1 MGLSPETLAL
11 LDYAAAMRRALHRI
25 PERGLE
31 EQQTQRFLL
40 EQLSA
45 LGIHGEAVAGTGVKA
60 VLRGGKPGPVT
71 ALRAD
76 MDALNVHEKTGCDF
90 ASERQGWMHACG
102 HDGHMAAL
110 LAAARLLNENLQNVS
125 GTVVLLFQP
134 CEELVK
140 GARLLLEAG
149 ALDNPAVDRV
159 FAFHLMPHLAEGTI
173 GVVQGPVMAA
183 ACEFAIDVNGRSAH
197 GAMPHLAVDAIAA
210 AAAFVTGAQSVVSRV
225 KPPEAPG
232 LLTFGKFVGGS
243 RHNII
248 AGSVEL
254 EGTLRAYDDGVMAS
268 MRNSLLNHLKGLEQA
283 WGVTTAFRVLTEV
296 PVTANDPPLAQLA
309 LALAPDLAGA
319 AAPLTVA
326 EDFSLYRQKAPAFMG
341 LLGCRNEEAG
351 FTEPLHS
358 DRFNFREH
366 ALLAAVEFYRRLL
379 IT

>member
-1 MGLSPETLAL
+1 MGFSSETLAL
-11 LDYAAAMRRALHRI
+11 LDYAKDMRRALHRI

-31 EQQTQRFLL
+31 EHCTQRFIL
-40 EQLSA
+40 EQLNA
-45 LGIHGEAVAGTGVKA
+45 MGINAQPIAVTGVKA
-60 VLRGGKPGPVT
+60 VLHGGKAGPVT

-76 MDALNVHEKTGCDF
+76 MDALNVCEKTGCDF
-90 ASERQGWMHACG
+90 TSKHEGWMHACG
-102 HDGHMAAL
+102 HDGHMAGL
-110 LAAARLLNENLQNVS
+110 LATARLLKENLDRVS

-140 GARLLLEAG
+140 GARMLMEAD
-149 ALDNPAVDRV
+149 ALDNPVVGRV
-159 FAFHLMPHLAEGTI
+159 FAFHLMPHLPEGTI
-173 GVVQGPVMAA
+173 GVVSGPVMAA
-183 ACEFAIDVNGRSAH
+183 ACEFAIDVTGRSAH

-210 AAAFVTGAQSVVSRV
+210 AAAFVTGAQAVISRV

-248 AGSVEL
+248 AGHVEL

-268 MRNSLLNHLKGLEQA
+268 MRQSLLGHLKGLEQA
-283 WGVTTAFRVLTEV
+283 WGVTTQFRVLSEV
-296 PVTANDPPLAQLA
+296 PVTANDPGLAQLA
-309 LALAPDLAGA
+309 LSLAPDLTTV

-341 LLGCRNEEAG
+341 LLGCRNEESG

-366 ALLAAVEFYRRLL
+366 ALLAAVEFYKRLL
-379 IT
+379 VT